1 MGLVGYPLLIVNGAS
16 EAFGNG
22 MGIVPFL
29 PGALFELVFRI
40 WLIAKG
46 FDPGGAAAA
55 QTDNTAEPK
64 QPPHPTPVSSS

>member
-1 MGLVGYPLLIVNGAS
+1 MGLVGYPSLIVNGAL

-22 MGIVPFL
+22 MGIVLFL
-29 PGALFELVFRI
+29 PGALFELVFPN

-46 FDPGGAAAA
+46 FNPGGAAAA

-64 QPPHPTPVSSS
+64 QPPHPTPASTS